1 MAKKQK
7 KNDQPKK
14 QKFYVED
21 GETIDACLERMKKA
35 GYMPVRRMEEPI
47 LQEVT
52 KNGKTEVEVAK
63 QQIVFE
69 GKIQN

>member
-1 MAKKQK
+1 MSKKRA
-7 KNDQPKK
+7 K

-21 GETIDACLERMKKA
+21 GETIDDCLNRMRA
-35 GYMPVRRMEEPI
+35 EGYVPVRRMEEPI
-47 LQEVT
+47 LKEVK

-69 GKIQN
+69 GKLL

>member
-7 KNDQPKK
+7 NQDKPRKR
-14 QKFYVED
+14 KFIVED
-21 GETIDACLERMKKA
+21 GETIEVCLQRMAKE

-47 LQEVT
+47 LQEV
-52 KNGKTEVEVAK
+52 KRNGKMEVEVAK

-69 GKIQN
+69 GKLQD